1 MLVRPWAI
9 CPLAQLA
16 DAAKARS
23 VTGTRLS
30 TRNRIALT
38 LLGLAL
44 ALRVLVPAGWMPAAE
59 GRGFAI
65 TMCSGSGM
73 EPAWVDAEGKVHK
86 QAPAQ
91 GGDSHC
97 AFAGIGAPMLGSDL
111 PPPVIPAAHAEAAP
125 VVSQALASIGQGLAA
140 PPPPATGPPAT
151 V

>member
-1 MLVRPWAI
+1 M
-9 CPLAQLA
+9 
-16 DAAKARS
+16 
-23 VTGTRLS
+23 TGTRLS
-30 TRNRIALT
+30 IRNRIALT

-44 ALRVLVPAGWMPAAE
+44 ALRVLVPAGWMPSAE

-73 EPAWVDAEGKVHK
+73 ETAWVDADGKVHK

-91 GGDSHC
+91 GGDQHC
-97 AFAGIGAPMLGSDL
+97 AFAGLGAPMLGSDI
-111 PPPVIPAAHAEAAP
+111 PVPAMPTARANAAP
-125 VVSQALASIGQGLAA
+125 GVTQSLASIGQGLAA